1 MIESQR
7 NIRYSWNTVPVKPK
21 ALSGGERANGIE
33 RIEVAC
39 LLISLVV
46 ELHLLV
52 NRPRIVEGMYVD
64 TFCRTHCFG

>member
-39 LLISLVV
+39 LLISLCTCAQNISDDK
-46 ELHLLV
+46 EDAESD
-52 NRPRIVEGMYVD
+52 R
-64 TFCRTHCFG
+64 